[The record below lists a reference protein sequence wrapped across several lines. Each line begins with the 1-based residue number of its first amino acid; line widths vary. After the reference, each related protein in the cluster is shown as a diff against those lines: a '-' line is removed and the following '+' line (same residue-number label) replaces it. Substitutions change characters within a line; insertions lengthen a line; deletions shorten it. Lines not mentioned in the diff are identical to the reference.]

1 MIERRIQPSVE
12 DLIQTALDR
21 VVTGGTH
28 LSTAIDDLFAI
39 LRPSERLATDVRAA
53 LFASLRTRRQP
64 DASGIQAP
72 FHVFPAW
79 LRNRLSDDQMHA
91 LLTDAPVSVRTNTL
105 KTDRSSLLSAL
116 SPHEV
121 HPVGGSSVALTVQRP
136 FGLFRTEAYRK
147 GLFEQQDC
155 SSQRVVPAL
164 SVEPGMRV
172 VDACAGNGGKTL
184 HLAAEMQNKGRIIA
198 LDPHEHKLAA
208 LRSRA
213 ARAGVTMVEP
223 RIITSTK
230 VVKRLADSADRV
242 LIDAPCT
249 GTGVIRRNPDI
260 LWHMTEEALFD
271 LLTLQRD
278 ILRRNA
284 AMVRAGGKLVYA
296 TCSLLREEGE
306 DQIRR
311 FLDEAR
317 EFSLVEESRTDVT
330 TTPDDGFYIAV
341 LTRSGNA

>member
-1 MIERRIQPSVE
+1 LTERRPQPSIE
-12 DLIQTALDR
+12 DLIQKALER
-21 VVTGGTH
+21 VVTAGTH
-28 LSTAIDDLFAI
+28 LSTAIDDVFAI

-53 LFASLRTRRQP
+53 LFAALRTRRQP

-72 FHVFPAW
+72 YHVFPAW
-79 LRNRLSDDQMHA
+79 LRSRLSDDHMQA
-91 LLTDAPVSVRTNTL
+91 LLTDAPVSLRTNTL
-105 KTDRSSLLSAL
+105 KTDRDSLLSAL
-116 SPHEV
+116 SPHEAR
-121 HPVGGSSVALTVQRP
+121 PIAGSAVALTVQRP

-147 GLFEQQDC
+147 GLFEQQDY

-164 SVEPGMRV
+164 AVEPGMRV

-184 HLAAEMQNKGRIIA
+184 HLAAEMHNKGRIIA

-213 ARAGVTMVEP
+213 ARAGVTIVEP
-223 RIITSTK
+223 RVITSTK

-260 LWHMTEEALFD
+260 LWHMTEEVLFD
-271 LLTLQRD
+271 LLALQRD

-284 AMVRAGGKLVYA
+284 AIVRAGGRLVYA
-296 TCSLLREEGE
+296 TCSLLPEEGE
-306 DQIRR
+306 EQIRR
-311 FLDEAR
+311 FLGETR
-317 EFSLVEESRTDVT
+317 EFSLAEESRTDVT
-330 TTPDDGFYIAV
+330 TTSDDGFYIAV
-341 LTRSGNA
+341 LTRSGSA